1 MTHAR
6 ELGHDFIGRG
16 ELLQS
21 WEQFC
26 VCHTLEFK
34 QSQILLFYPPVKC
47 FSRLLL
53 PVLFLS
59 CIISAGRPFLGA
71 GNSPDEAP
79 TQPTLPE
86 SIPFLLGYIYNQS
99 LESDSMVSLLRGG
112 FIALDSFTSLH
123 AVHSSYLIAG
133 AQ

>member
-1 MTHAR
+1 M
-6 ELGHDFIGRG
+6 
-16 ELLQS
+16 
-21 WEQFC
+21 
-26 VCHTLEFK
+26 
-34 QSQILLFYPPVKC
+34 KC
-47 FSRLLL
+47 FSHLLL

-59 CIISAGRPFLGA
+59 CIISAGGPFWGGGGRGGV
-71 GNSPDEAP
+71 GNSPDEARTQP

-99 LESDSMVSLLRGG
+99 LKSDSMVSPLKGW

-123 AVHSSYLIAG
+123 AVHSCYLITG